1 MRFPN
6 LRYGSPTEFEYYATG
21 IELKRLARILRRS
34 ERTVTDWLTGARPV
48 PWWVPE
54 LMRLRRMEAVERHRQ
69 MGMGELLPRL
79 GIVGADIIEFP
90 APKTKKPQ
98 TSGPR
103 LDDFDQAPE
112 LVISCV
118 S

>member
-6 LRYGSPTEFEYYATG
+6 LRYGSQVEFEYYATG
-21 IELKRLARILRRS
+21 IELPRLSRILRRS
-34 ERTVTDWLTGARPV
+34 ERTVKDWLSGVRPV

-79 GIVGADIIEFP
+79 GVVGAAVIEFP
-90 APKTKKPQ
+90 GQKQKPQ
-98 TSGPR
+98 SVDLR
-103 LDDFDQAPE
+103 LSDPDPVQ
-112 LVISCV
+112 VISCV